1 MDHLTAITLR
11 NRGGLDMCLLK
22 KIVISLALLAA
33 LTLPISASGMGGSSG
48 VGGSVT
54 EGCMRDPITGE
65 MTCLGTSGSPGGLEG
80 GVTLEP
86 TGEEPSG
93 TIIVTTS
100 GGYSEFGGYPTS
112 QGGYYQGQQG
122 GFSSG
127 YSNPYSGGIRI
138 GNDNPPV
145 DRFGAQPVT
154 PKSIMKELKN
164 QWINFKASIR
174 GFDELLEEETD
185 PDTRETIK
193 KLQLKD
199 VIQAQKSWA
208 LTLQLYDYFKNNNE
222 DAGEDP
228 SDWVDESENDEDES

>member
-1 MDHLTAITLR
+1 MDHLTPTPLR
-11 NRGGLDMCLLK
+11 NMRGGFDMCLLK

-33 LTLPISASGMGGSSG
+33 LTLPISASGMGGSSS
-48 VGGSVT
+48 VSGSVT

-65 MTCLGTSGSPGGLEG
+65 ITCLGTSGSPGGLEG

-86 TGEEPSG
+86 TGDEPSG

-100 GGYSEFGGYPTS
+100 GGYSEFGGYP

-127 YSNPYSGGIRI
+127 YSSPHSGGIKI
-138 GNDNPPV
+138 GNNNPPV
-145 DRFGAQPVT
+145 TRFGAPPAT
-154 PKSIMKELKN
+154 PKSIMEELKN
-164 QWINFKASIR
+164 QYINFRAAIR
-174 GFDELLEEETD
+174 GFDKLLEEETD
-185 PDTRETIK
+185 PDTRETIR
-193 KLQLKD
+193 KLQLKE
-199 VIQAQKSWA
+199 VIQAKESWA

-228 SDWVDESENDEDES
+228 GDWVDESENDEDEP